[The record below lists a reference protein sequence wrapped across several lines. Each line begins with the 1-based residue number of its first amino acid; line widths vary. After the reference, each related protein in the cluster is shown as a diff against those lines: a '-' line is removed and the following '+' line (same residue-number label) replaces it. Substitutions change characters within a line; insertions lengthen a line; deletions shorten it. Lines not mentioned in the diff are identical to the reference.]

1 MKNEHRTMSDFEQ
14 KRSELRRRHEEL
26 LTRKNIPSIQGNGIY
41 TKYTYPCITAEHTP
55 LEWRYDFN

>member
-26 LTRKNIPSIQGNGIY
+26 LTRKNIPLMQDNGIY
-41 TKYTYPCITAEHTP
+41 TKYTWISNRIPCYTLHKSP
-55 LEWRYDFN
+55 

>member
-26 LTRKNIPSIQGNGIY
+26 LTRKNIPVMQDNGIY
-41 TKYTYPCITAEHTP
+41 TKYTYLVSQQNTP
-55 LEWRYDFN
+55 L